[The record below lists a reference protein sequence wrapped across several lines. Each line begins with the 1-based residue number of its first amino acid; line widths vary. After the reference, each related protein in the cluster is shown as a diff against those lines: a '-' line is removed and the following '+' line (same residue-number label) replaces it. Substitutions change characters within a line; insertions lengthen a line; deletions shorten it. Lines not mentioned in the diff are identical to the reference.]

1 MQPDYKNWVPRGLLA
16 GVFACCA
23 ICLVLSGIFGF
34 SPLLPEGTMRLM
46 AGIVLL
52 MLAVCSGLMGW
63 KLSVMYRAFDYHGNQ
78 RVSRHIIES
87 VAGQVRIPDEGVGL
101 DVGCGSGALAIACAK
116 RNPQARMVGVDLW
129 AKAYASFS
137 QQLCEHNAEAEGV
150 RNVTFQKGNAC
161 NLDFPTD
168 HFDVVVS
175 NYVYHNI
182 PSGNRQAILLET
194 LRVLKPGGSFV
205 LHDLFTKRKYGDM
218 NAFIA
223 LLKRMGY
230 KEARLVPTDD
240 GTFLPKKEAARL
252 CLKGSALLV
261 GRK

>member
-1 MQPDYKNWVPRGLLA
+1 M
-16 GVFACCA
+16 
-23 ICLVLSGIFGF
+23 
-34 SPLLPEGTMRLM
+34 
-46 AGIVLL
+46 
-52 MLAVCSGLMGW
+52 
-63 KLSVMYRAFDYHGNQ
+63 
-78 RVSRHIIES
+78 
-87 VAGQVRIPDEGVGL
+87 
-101 DVGCGSGALAIACAK
+101 
-116 RNPQARMVGVDLW
+116 
-129 AKAYASFS
+129 
-137 QQLCEHNAEAEGV
+137 
-150 RNVTFQKGNAC
+150 
-161 NLDFPTD
+161 
-168 HFDVVVS
+168 S